1 MEKKEPRKDSHRR
14 VLHDGEYERAPG
26 KYIYRWR
33 EVKGYTAKG
42 QKLYTQHSIS
52 ADSLEEL
59 RDQEQQ
65 IKNDKNAGIKVKRPE
80 TLNDYVDR
88 SLKQRRGLKPNT
100 KSNYAYMYTKFVR
113 NTKLG
118 RSKVQDLKKADI
130 IDFYSKLVDDGDMS
144 IYTCDTLQNVIHP
157 ALTLAFEDDLVRR
170 NVASG
175 ALKEL
180 KAEAAR
186 NQARMR
192 ALGQE
197 PPETLTLA
205 EQIRLLDV
213 IKGTVWEPIITF
225 ELCTGVRI
233 GETALTW
240 NCVDF
245 DEGVIYIRRT
255 LSRYANEQ
263 RDFVTEMNDPKTAE
277 SARRIVITPKI
288 KQMLELQKQIG
299 YPCKVT
305 IDGITDFIFCTRE
318 GTPHNQGSVNRYL
331 KRMVAKANDEAG
343 EKGVLLPSLHTH
355 MFRKTA
361 ACNAIRRGF
370 GIEEVAKI
378 LGHRD
383 IQTTHRYYLVAKD
396 MIANDKDQK
405 LIEELQRRGIL

>member
-1 MEKKEPRKDSHRR
+1 
-14 VLHDGEYERAPG
+14 
-26 KYIYRWR
+26 
-33 EVKGYTAKG
+33 
-42 QKLYTQHSIS
+42 
-52 ADSLEEL
+52 
-59 RDQEQQ
+59 
-65 IKNDKNAGIKVKRPE
+65 
-80 TLNDYVDR
+80 
-88 SLKQRRGLKPNT
+88 
-100 KSNYAYMYTKFVR
+100 
-113 NTKLG
+113 
-118 RSKVQDLKKADI
+118 
-130 IDFYSKLVDDGDMS
+130 
-144 IYTCDTLQNVIHP
+144 
-157 ALTLAFEDDLVRR
+157 
-170 NVASG
+170 
-175 ALKEL
+175 
-180 KAEAAR
+180 
-186 NQARMR
+186 
-192 ALGQE
+192 
-197 PPETLTLA
+197 
-205 EQIRLLDV
+205 
-213 IKGTVWEPIITF
+213 
-225 ELCTGVRI
+225 
-233 GETALTW
+233 
-240 NCVDF
+240 
-245 DEGVIYIRRT
+245 
-255 LSRYANEQ
+255 
-263 RDFVTEMNDPKTAE
+263 MNDPKTAE